1 MSSPALISSCSSN
14 RTALSTSP
22 SAVLVSMR
30 IKAAAFG
37 AMVSNL
43 FIAQAPLAVAA
54 HFAAKIFASWVESR
68 QKLACARCLD
78 HLHGAVARFLRA
90 AGVERNGE
98 VETLAGIRVGDG
110 HQCLI
115 S

>member
-54 HFAAKIFASWVESR
+54 HLAAEVFAGRVEPR
-68 QKLACARCLD
+68 QQLARPRRLD
-78 HLHGAVARFLRA
+78 HLHGAVARFLCA

-98 VETLAGIRVGDG
+98 
-110 HQCLI
+110 
-115 S
+115 